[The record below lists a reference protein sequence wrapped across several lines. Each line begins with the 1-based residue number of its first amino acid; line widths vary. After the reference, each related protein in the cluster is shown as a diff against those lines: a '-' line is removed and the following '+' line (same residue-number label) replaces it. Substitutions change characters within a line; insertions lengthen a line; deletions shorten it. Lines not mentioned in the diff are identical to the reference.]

1 MNASE
6 FKAYFIN
13 TNNFFIM
20 IDNLIMHSKNPKNF
34 IYQEKNE
41 HAYICRTLP
50 ENRKYACLNVFTE
63 HFIVP
68 VFFILIRIQFIRL
81 YKRQYSTHVF
91 HFDDLQVIK
100 CPVSRK
106 IKNRLRQV
114 RTFYIFIL
122 FTT

>member
-1 MNASE
+1 
-6 FKAYFIN
+6 
-13 TNNFFIM
+13 
-20 IDNLIMHSKNPKNF
+20 MHSKNPKNF

-100 CPVSRK
+100 CPVSCK

>member
-41 HAYICRTLP
+41 HAYICRALP
-50 ENRKYACLNVFTE
+50 KNRKYACLNVFTE

-68 VFFILIRIQFIRL
+68 GFFL
-81 YKRQYSTHVF
+81 Y
-91 HFDDLQVIK
+91 
-100 CPVSRK
+100 
-106 IKNRLRQV
+106 
-114 RTFYIFIL
+114 
-122 FTT
+122 

>member
-20 IDNLIMHSKNPKNF
+20 IDNLIMHSKNLKNF

-41 HAYICRTLP
+41 HAYIYRTLP

-81 YKRQYSTHVF
+81 YKRQYSTHMF
-91 HFDDLQVIK
+91 
-100 CPVSRK
+100 
-106 IKNRLRQV
+106 
-114 RTFYIFIL
+114 FISMIYK
-122 FTT
+122 